1 MLRRAVFMII
11 LLATVVVP
19 LVAAL
24 AQKTGGG

>member
-1 MLRRAVFMII
+1 MIHRAVFMII

-24 AQKTGGG
+24 AQKTGG